1 MDAYGID
8 VKTLTRAEELRRL
21 INLFRVRD
29 ASLFQDPNPDTVE
42 RLRRRSDVLGQRVY
56 YYEQVPRL
64 MPLAREKIIRTDRK
78 GTDLPSGCVWWADSL
93 IQAKGRMER
102 AWWAPPGGVY
112 LCLAVYPSM
121 FRRHWAFYNM
131 GVGVAVAQVLREGGA
146 PASIRWV
153 NDILIDGRKVAG
165 ILTETVT
172 APVSRQT
179 YLLIGLGLNVNIE
192 GFPEY
197 LPEATS
203 LSIHTGRAWPTTELA
218 ARIISRAGWIFGLL
232 HEWES
237 EGLDLTAESMPSNPV
252 IEAWN
257 LLSDT
262 PGRMLAYGHDA
273 ELTPEFVAR
282 AGGLAPDG
290 SLRLVLEDRA
300 EITVNSGEV
309 RYLEPQ
315 AADTPQ

>member
-1 MDAYGID
+1 MESMSRH
-8 VKTLTRAEELRRL
+8 TSRAGQLKRL
-21 INLFRVRD
+21 INLFRDRD
-29 ASLFQDPNPDTVE
+29 ASVFKDPNPETME
-42 RLRRRSDVLGQRVY
+42 RLRRRSDVLGQKVY
-56 YYEQVPRL
+56 YYENVPRL
-64 MPLAREKIIRTDRK
+64 MPLAREEIIRTDRR
-78 GTDLPSGCVWWADSL
+78 GADLPSGCVWWADSL

-121 FRRHWAFYNM
+121 LRGHWAFYNI
-131 GVGVAVAQVLREGGA
+131 GAGVAVAQVLRESGA

-153 NDILIDGRKVAG
+153 NDILINGQKVAG
-165 ILTETVT
+165 ILTETVN
-172 APVSRQT
+172 APIARQT

-203 LSIHTGRAWPTTELA
+203 LSIHTGRRWPTTELA
-218 ARIISRAGWIFGLL
+218 ARIISRTSWLFGLL

-237 EGLDLTAESMPSNPV
+237 ECLDLAGEIMPSNPI

-282 AGGLAPDG
+282 AEGLAPDG
-290 SLRLVLEDRA
+290 SLRLVLEDRE

-309 RYLEPQ
+309 RYLEPH
-315 AADTPQ
+315 AADMPQ

>member
-1 MDAYGID
+1 MESMSRHSS
-8 VKTLTRAEELRRL
+8 RAGELRRL

-29 ASLFQDPNPDTVE
+29 ASLFKTLDTDTME
-42 RLRRRSDVLGQRVY
+42 RLRRRSDVLGQSIY

-64 MPLAREKIIRTDRK
+64 MPLAREEIIRTDRK
-78 GTDLPSGCVWWADSL
+78 GADLPSGCVWWADSL
-93 IQAKGRMER
+93 IQARGRMER
-102 AWWAPPGGVY
+102 TWWAPPGGVY

-131 GVGVAVAQVLREGGA
+131 GVGVAVAQVLREWGA

-153 NDILIDGRKVAG
+153 NDILINGRKVAG
-165 ILTETVT
+165 ILAETVT

-192 GFPEY
+192 RFPEY
-197 LPEATS
+197 LPEAIS
-203 LSIHTGRAWPTTELA
+203 LSIHTGRTWPTTELA

-237 EGLDLTAESMPSNPV
+237 ASLDLTAESMPSNPV
-252 IEAWN
+252 MEAWN

-262 PGRMLAYGHDA
+262 PGRTLAYGQDA
-273 ELTPEFVAR
+273 ELAPEFVAR
-282 AGGLAPDG
+282 ARGLALDG
-290 SLRLVLEDRA
+290 SLRLVRKDRE

-309 RYLEPQ
+309 RYLEPHT
-315 AADTPQ
+315 ADIPR